1 MSPLWG
7 VSVGVAL
14 SHKLHVLCNLLWGNN
29 GKSIAVC
36 CVWQMCFGFANQGCT
51 KRVNISPWDCAT

>member
-1 MSPLWG
+1 MIRSWPWLARVWTEHGSDVTTVG

-36 CVWQMCFGFANQGCT
+36 
-51 KRVNISPWDCAT
+51 